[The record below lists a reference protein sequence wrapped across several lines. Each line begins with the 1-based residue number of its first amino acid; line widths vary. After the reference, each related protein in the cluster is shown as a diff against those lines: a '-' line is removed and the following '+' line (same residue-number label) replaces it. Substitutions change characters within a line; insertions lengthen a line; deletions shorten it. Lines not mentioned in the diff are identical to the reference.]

1 MINVTKLEDKITGT
15 GEVKGFI
22 FKKMLELDNVY
33 IYKKLDDETDKFCDY
48 EVFAKKITPIYIDFD
63 NKIFSE
69 TEFKEMYP
77 KSSQFGLSAFSY
89 KTYEE
94 ALSKAE
100 AMNLKLTK
108 PE

>member
-1 MINVTKLEDKITGT
+1 MINITKLENKITGT

-22 FKKMLELDNVY
+22 FEKVLELDNVY
-33 IYKKLDDETDKFCDY
+33 IYKKLDDETNEFYDY

-77 KSSQFGLSAFSY
+77 KSSQFGLSAYSY
-89 KTYEE
+89 KSYEN
-94 ALSKAE
+94 AINKAE
-100 AMNLKLTK
+100 VMNLKLTK
-108 PE
+108 T